1 MAVMTIA
8 GLLVFTI
15 YFTELGVQWITFLT
29 GILIA
34 SIISMVSR
42 TARAEWIIARRTAQL
57 KSIKDK
63 LDKETQL
70 RKMSVDEK
78 EQSLSLL
85 KQIEWAF
92 RRLIPHQLLAL
103 LERSRLPQPK
113 SGYGHSLF
121 FLQ

>member
-1 MAVMTIA
+1 MRARRVFQVMQPYLTAIAVICIA
-8 GLLVFTI
+8 GLLIFAI

-42 TARAEWIIARRTAQL
+42 TSRAEWIIARRTAQL

-70 RKMSVDEK
+70 RKSPLTSTK
-78 EQSLSLL
+78 NH
-85 KQIEWAF
+85 F
-92 RRLIPHQLLAL
+92 PC
-103 LERSRLPQPK
+103 
-113 SGYGHSLF
+113 
-121 FLQ
+121 